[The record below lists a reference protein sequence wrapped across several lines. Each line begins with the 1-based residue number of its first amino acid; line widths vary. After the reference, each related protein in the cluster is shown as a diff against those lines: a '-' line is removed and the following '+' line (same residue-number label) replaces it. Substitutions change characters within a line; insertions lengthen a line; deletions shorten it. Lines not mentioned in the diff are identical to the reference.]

1 MPGSQSTLS
10 RWTSLSRS
18 GGESEELVAP
28 PLHGSSGDALCFCQ
42 HHREHAWPRAA
53 GAGRELPSQPHR
65 SPGSAQDP
73 VSSVLHIGSP
83 GHRVSVRVTS
93 CPIQPP
99 PPPLLFGPLGI
110 LTEPI
115 IFNRF
120 ASDNVILRD
129 IAVINRSHT
138 SLNSVSKFL
147 CIFDRPIYPCC
158 SSSPCSQ
165 WHSTGGE
172 FCLLF
177 TVCAF
182 KQ

>member
-1 MPGSQSTLS
+1 MALLLRGS
-10 RWTSLSRS
+10 
-18 GGESEELVAP
+18 G
-28 PLHGSSGDALCFCQ
+28 GDALCSCQ
-42 HHREHAWPRAA
+42 HRWEHAWPRAA
-53 GAGRELPSQPHR
+53 SAGQGLPSWPCR
-65 SPGSAQDP
+65 SPGLAQDW
-73 VSSVLHIGSP
+73 VSSMLPAGSP
-83 GHRVSVRVTS
+83 GHRVSVRIPS
-93 CPIQPP
+93 CPTEPP

-115 IFNRF
+115 IFNGF
-120 ASDNVILRD
+120 ASDNVILSD
-129 IAVINRSHT
+129 IAVINCSHT
-138 SLNSVSKFL
+138 SLNAVSKFL
-147 CIFDRPIYPCC
+147 CVFDRPIYSCC